1 MTEMSYCLKC
11 KAITDS
17 KDISSAISKNERLYK
32 TDTCVKC
39 NSKKSQFMKSVSGG
53 DIQKFLSNVPFSTTG
68 NPFEKHLPGHS
79 FTGPSTRLDLRL
91 DENNNPKDW
100 SMPVNRIDQAAYVH
114 DLSYR
119 TAGDNLEGKHIADRI
134 MIDQLN
140 AITDPTTRERIER
153 LIVKGAI
160 KTKLF
165 FGVGLAEE
173 LHKSYRK
180 PPTYLKVKVFAK
192 DDIWSADLVEMPHES
207 LGRSGKC
214 KYILTLIDLFNSYAW
229 AIHLKNK
236 TVSTVK
242 DAFEY
247 IFNTSKR
254 MPKKLWTDRGGE
266 FFAK

>member
-39 NSKKSQFMKSVSGG
+39 NSKKTQFTKSATGG

-68 NPFEKHLPGHS
+68 IPFEKHLPGHS

-91 DENNNPKDW
+91 DEHDNPKDW

-114 DLSYR
+114 DLAYQ
-119 TAGDNLEGKHIADRI
+119 TAGDNLEAKHIADRI

-140 AITDPTTRERIER
+140 AITDPTTRERLER

-165 FGVGLAEE
+165 FGVGLADE
-173 LHKSYRK
+173 LHHEYRK
-180 PPTYLKVKVFAK
+180 QPHLLKVKVFAK
-192 DDIWSADLVEMPHES
+192 DDIWSADLVEMPHEN
-207 LGRSGKC
+207 LVRSGTF
-214 KYILTLIDLFNSYAW
+214 KYILNILDLYTRLA
-229 AIHLKNK
+229 
-236 TVSTVK
+236 
-242 DAFEY
+242 
-247 IFNTSKR
+247 
-254 MPKKLWTDRGGE
+254 
-266 FFAK
+266 